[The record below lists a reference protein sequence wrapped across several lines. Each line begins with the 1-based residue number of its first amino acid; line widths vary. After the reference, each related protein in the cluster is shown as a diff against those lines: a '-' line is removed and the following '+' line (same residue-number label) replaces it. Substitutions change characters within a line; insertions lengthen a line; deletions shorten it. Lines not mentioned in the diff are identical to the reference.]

1 MRKLFLLSLFIFSLS
16 SMVQTIY
23 YVKIGGS
30 NASDGKSWATAF
42 ETITKAIDIAS
53 NSDEIRVGQGA
64 FNSTSTYFIQK
75 SLTIKGGFGQD
86 GLQDYS
92 SKTMLDGVSATRIM
106 LIKNT
111 TSGNIPNVKLDGF
124 IFRNA
129 NATGF
134 GSAIAFDNATGT
146 VSNCEFANNSTPL
159 FGGGGLSFRNSSTIN
174 SVVNCS
180 FTGNTAQSGGAIYS
194 GAGTLVEV
202 VNCTISDNACST
214 GVGGGINSNGTLS
227 LKNSIVWGNKKGIKS
242 NQIHAVGTLNL
253 DHNILQDD
261 SGEEDIVAV
270 GFVGVGAQIGGY
282 DNIQQIT
289 GSTTFSNADW
299 EQMFSRLR
307 FMRPGLVRIMGS
319 QSNYYSNGVYNPE
332 KSKEVLLKILDFCQT
347 NNISVIWGEWGH
359 VGVNSIDMDWLN
371 RSVDFLSY
379 LVNTKAYNCVKY
391 FNMVNE
397 PNGNWSSVGGNFTLW
412 ENLILKTRELMLQKG
427 LQTKVQLMAPD
438 AALSSGAFTGIT
450 PITHPFVTNTVN
462 ELDSVIGTYDYH
474 FYPAN
479 DQVEN
484 NKYLIS
490 AQAYKNLFPSNK
502 DAIIAELG
510 FKYLTS
516 SPKGILNDSLKN
528 ADPYADV
535 SACEMVYES
544 VYGIDIS
551 AAIIQALMCGY
562 KGTLVWRLDDAMYI
576 STASGIKTN
585 RWGFWN
591 SLGTEIFGNPDDEKL
606 RPWFFPTSLLSRY
619 FPAGCT
625 ILNVVIPV
633 KAGLYAIAGK
643 KDDKYTIALVNTNS
657 QNYKFDLKM
666 NGGKQ
671 FNNMNF
677 YKYVALSRKNFIW
690 EIDTNGFPKSIQTQN
705 LDLSRSKSISITM
718 EGSSFLL
725 LTNMN

>member
-1 MRKLFLLSLFIFSLS
+1 MRKLFLLSLLVFSLS
-16 SMVQTIY
+16 SLAQTTY
-23 YVKIGGS
+23 YVKVGGS
-30 NASDGKSWATAF
+30 DASDGKSWATAF

-53 NSDEIRVGQGA
+53 NNDEIRVGQGIY
-64 FNSTSTYFIQK
+64 NSTSTYFIQK
-75 SLTIKGGFGQD
+75 SLTIKGGYGSD
-86 GLQDYS
+86 GIQNYASKTVLNGLNSVRIALIKATITDDMPDVKIDGFTIRNAYS
-92 SKTMLDGVSATRIM
+92 S
-106 LIKNT
+106 
-111 TSGNIPNVKLDGF
+111 
-124 IFRNA
+124 
-129 NATGF
+129 GF
-134 GSAIAFDNATGT
+134 GSAVAFDNVTGT
-146 VSNCEFANNSTPL
+146 VSNCEFINNAAPL
-159 FGGGGLSFRNSSTIN
+159 FGGGGLSFRNSTSTN

-180 FTGNTAQSGGAIYS
+180 FTGNTAQYGGAIFC
-194 GAGTLVEV
+194 GEGTLVDM
-202 VNCTISDNACST
+202 VNCTVSNNLCSA

-227 LKNSIVWGNKKGIKS
+227 LKNSIVWGNKKGIKA

-253 DHNILQDD
+253 DHNIIQDD
-261 SGEEDIVAV
+261 SGEEDIVSV
-270 GFVGVGAQIGGY
+270 GFVGIGAQIGGY

-289 GSTTFSNADW
+289 GSATFSNQDW

-319 QSNYYSNGVYNPE
+319 QSNYYSNGIYNPE
-332 KSKEVLLKILDFCQT
+332 KSKEVLLKILEFCQT

-359 VGVNSIDMDWLN
+359 VGGSTIDMDWLN

-379 LVNTKAYNCVKY
+379 LVNTKAYTCVKY

-397 PNGNWSSVGGNFTLW
+397 PNGDWSSVGGNFTLW
-412 ENLILKTRELMLQKG
+412 KNLIQKTSEIMLQKG

-438 AALSSGAFTGIT
+438 AALSSGAFTGIS

-462 ELDSVIGTYDYH
+462 ALDSVIGTYGYH

-502 DAIIAELG
+502 DAIIGELG
-510 FKYLTS
+510 FKYLTT
-516 SPKGILNDSLKN
+516 SPKGILNESLKN

-551 AAIIQALMCGY
+551 AAIIQALKCGY
-562 KGTLVWRLDDAMYI
+562 KATLVWRLDDAMYI
-576 STASGIKTN
+576 NSSLKTN

-591 SLGTEIFGNPDDEKL
+591 SLGSEVYGNANDEKL

-625 ILNVVIPV
+625 VLNVIIPV
-633 KAGLYAIAGK
+633 KPGLYAIAAK
-643 KDDKYTIALVNTNS
+643 KENKYTIAVVNTS
-657 QNYKFDLKM
+657 SDVYTFDLKM
-666 NGGKQ
+666 NSGKQ
-671 FNNMNF
+671 LDNMKF
-677 YKYVALSRKNFIW
+677 FEYIALDRRNYTG
-690 EIDTNGFPKSIQTQN
+690 ETDENGFPKSTKRLN
-705 LDLSRSKSISITM
+705 LDLSRNKAYSLKL
-718 EGSSFLL
+718 EASSFTL
-725 LTNMN
+725 LTNME